1 MEPMSDEITQL
12 LEGWRKG
19 DRGAEGELLPLVYA
33 DLRQLARLEIYR
45 RGQHATLNPTALVHE
60 AYLRLSN
67 QRQSPWK
74 NRGHFFAVAAQAMRQ
89 IIVDHA
95 RKRLALKRGGG
106 GFDLTLDRQ
115 QIAVD
120 DQAEM
125 LVALDQALETLSQ
138 LSERLTKVVECRFFA
153 GLTADETAEA
163 LGVTRRTVQRDWLK
177 AQALL
182 KQELSLEGGD
192 RAPRGL
198 ASQTSEIASR
208 D

>member
-1 MEPMSDEITQL
+1 MTDITEL

-19 DRGAEGELLPLVYA
+19 DRSAEDALLPLVYG

-67 QRQSPWK
+67 QRRSPWK

-106 GFDLTLDRQ
+106 SYELTLDRQ
-115 QIAVD
+115 PIAVD

-125 LVALDQALETLSQ
+125 LVALDQALDTLSR
-138 LSERLTKVVECRFFA
+138 LSQRLTQVVECRFFA
-153 GLTADETAEA
+153 GLTAEETAEA

-182 KQELSLEGGD
+182 KQELSGGEGQ
-192 RAPRGL
+192 RPVR
-198 ASQTSEIASR
+198 S
-208 D
+208 